1 VSRIDEAMRRLHG
14 TADAVVPVGTPDQK
28 AFSPAWAA
36 NGVEPQAGP
45 PSRLVRPTDGTDSQ
59 IHLQLSMEWGER
71 LAVGPNA
78 NMALVEP
85 FRQLAG
91 TLHHL
96 QRTGGVR
103 VIMVTSA
110 SPEDGKTHVAVNLA
124 AVLANSYRANV
135 LLVDA
140 DLRRPSITALPKVDG
155 LGLGAALRSE
165 TDEKLALVHLMP
177 TLTLLPAGPP
187 IPNSIEALTSPRMQQ
202 ILQEASERFD
212 WVILD
217 APPVGPTTDPRLLAA
232 FVDGVV
238 FVVRAGKTQH
248 ADVQNGVDAIGR
260 ERLLGIVLNSTDDKP
275 TTHYYD
281 IPDASPR

>member
-1 VSRIDEAMRRLHG
+1 MRRLHG
-14 TADAVVPVGTPDQK
+14 TTEAIDPAGAPDQQSF
-28 AFSPAWAA
+28 APAWAA
-36 NGVEPQAGP
+36 GISQPDPGP
-45 PSRLVRPTDGTDSQ
+45 RTRLARPLTEVDSA
-59 IHLQLSMEWGER
+59 IHLRLSADWGER
-71 LAVGPNA
+71 LATGPHA

-96 QRTGGVR
+96 QRTGGIR
-103 VIMVTSA
+103 VVMVTSA

-135 LLVDA
+135 LLIDA
-140 DLRRPSITALPKVDG
+140 DLRRPSINVVPGIDG
-155 LGLGAALRSE
+155 LGLSAALRSE
-165 TDEKLALVHLMP
+165 ADEKLALVRLTP
-177 TLTLLPAGPP
+177 TLTLLPAGPA

-217 APPVGPTTDPRLLAA
+217 APPVGPTTDPRLLADL
-232 FVDGVV
+232 VDGTL

-248 ADVQNGVDAIGR
+248 SDVLNGVEAIGR
-260 ERLLGIVLNSTDDKP
+260 ERLLGFVLNGTDDKP
-275 TTHYYD
+275 TSDYYRV
-281 IPDASPR
+281 PDASDR